1 MKKKSNSSLKTPRPD
16 KEIHA
21 APISADDVS
30 QLQNIT
36 LLFFAYRDFIGEADR
51 KLKEI
56 GFGRAHH
63 RVLFFVCRKPG
74 LTVAQLLDILGITKQ
89 SLARVLRQMV
99 SKGYVV
105 QKTGPSDRRQRLLF
119 PTQSGRDLVLVL
131 SRMQSDR
138 IKHALKI
145 SGIRND
151 AQLSQFL
158 DAMIDPKERERINFM
173 MPSPQEDK
181 TGMNND

>member
-1 MKKKSNSSLKTPRPD
+1 MTSIEGTNID
-16 KEIHA
+16 A
-21 APISADDVS
+21 APISPGDVS

-74 LTVAQLLDILGITKQ
+74 LTVAELLRILGITKQ

-99 SKGYVV
+99 SKDYII
-105 QKTGPSDRRQRLLF
+105 QKTGSSDRRQRLLY

-131 SRMQSDR
+131 SRMQSER
-138 IKHALKI
+138 INHALKQSGI
-145 SGIRND
+145 SGD
-151 AQLSQFL
+151 SQLSQFL
-158 DAMIDPKERERINFM
+158 SAMIDQKERELMISM
-173 MPSPQEDK
+173 MPSLKEE
-181 TGMNND
+181 

>member
-1 MKKKSNSSLKTPRPD
+1 MKKKSNSTIKTSIQD
-16 KEIHA
+16 TNIDA
-21 APISADDVS
+21 APISVGDVS

-74 LTVAQLLDILGITKQ
+74 LTVAELLRILGITKQ

-99 SKGYVV
+99 SKGHIV
-105 QKTGPSDRRQRLLF
+105 QKTGPSDRRQRLLY

-131 SRMQSDR
+131 SRMQSER
-138 IKHALKI
+138 IDHALKK
-145 SGIRND
+145 SGLTD
-151 AQLSQFL
+151 GSQLSHFL
-158 DAMIDPKERERINFM
+158 SAMMDRKERELMISM
-173 MPSPQEDK
+173 MPSLEVD
-181 TGMNND
+181 